1 MTLERGATK
10 GASIVWN
17 RVGSA
22 LLLAG
27 LLAASGCTLP
37 RAPAGTAN
45 VARDSLQSF
54 SLNGRF
60 SVRQEGKGYVGSMRW
75 RHAGERNELVVSSP
89 LGQAV
94 AEIVSDA
101 GGARL
106 TRSDGSSQDAEK
118 VDLLL
123 QSLIGY
129 PLPLDRLV
137 DWLRGRHP
145 DGATLT
151 LDDRQRPLSW
161 RHEEWRIDYAYD
173 SDASQA
179 LPSRLFVERLGYF
192 ELRLRIDE
200 WQTPASEE

>member
-1 MTLERGATK
+1 MTSERQTTIGALVVWK
-10 GASIVWN
+10 RVCGALV
-17 RVGSA
+17 
-22 LLLAG
+22 LAG
-27 LLAASGCTLP
+27 LLVVSGCTLP
-37 RAPAGTAN
+37 RLPAGTSS

-60 SVRQEGKGYVGSMRW
+60 SVRQDGKGYVGAIRW
-75 RHAGERNELVVSSP
+75 RHAGERDELVVSSP

-94 AEIVSDA
+94 AEIISDA

-118 VDLLL
+118 ADLLL

-145 DGATLT
+145 AGAALT

-173 SDASQA
+173 SDAWQA
-179 LPSRLFVERLGYF
+179 LPTRLFVERLGYF